1 MAFSYQVPA
10 TVVAGKAPRDE
21 CFARDCCWRRPRHRW
36 PLGRQ
41 VILLLGSKQN
51 RRPRNKSSEFSSV
64 HLSTGYFIACGPPRS
79 TLTPFFPVAAQCFIY
94 NPSEAVLC
102 CSLPCAQGSSKPK
115 SSSGFFPVCLLI
127 HSAVSTC
134 GFVVFRADNVLLG
147 AKKNPNFLST
157 SICKH
162 LDTSDTAG
170 HLSGE
175 RRLCSLS

>member
-21 CFARDCCWRRPRHRW
+21 CFARDCCCRRPRHRQ

-51 RRPRNKSSEFSSV
+51 RRPRKKSSEFSSV

-102 CSLPCAQGSSKPK
+102 CSLPCAQSSSKPK

-134 GFVVFRADNVLLG
+134 GFVVQTTRCWMQRKTQAFCPLPSASTWTLLIQQG
-147 AKKNPNFLST
+147 TCQESVGSA
-157 SICKH
+157 
-162 LDTSDTAG
+162 
-170 HLSGE
+170 
-175 RRLCSLS
+175 R